1 MLLIGKGVEPLHG
14 TMMQNSEDVS
24 LHDLDSIDLC
34 LSCYLLPRCWQL
46 LPDLVRLGDALALEV
61 GHEARFTTRTSSP
74 RWTNCGMSLLLD
86 PATVPEQKLLRI
98 TFFLLRPN
106 DSPHDTGHGGNHE
119 NDPDDHVKWS
129 ISAVAPTVH
138 HPL

>member
-1 MLLIGKGVEPLHG
+1 MLLIGKGVEPLRG
-14 TMMQNSEDVS
+14 RMMQNSEDVS
-24 LHDLDSIDLC
+24 LHDLGSIDRC
-34 LSCYLLPRCWQL
+34 LSCYLLPRCWEL
-46 LPDLVRLGDALALEV
+46 ARSVRLGDALALEV

-74 RWTNCGMSLLLD
+74 RWTNCGMSLLLC
-86 PATVPEQKLLRI
+86 PARVSEQKLLRI
-98 TFFLLRPN
+98 TFFLLCPN
-106 DSPHDTGHGGNHE
+106 KSPHDTDHGGNHE

>member
-1 MLLIGKGVEPLHG
+1 MNVASLRLELMQQDGVAFAVQAHIALE
-14 TMMQNSEDVS
+14 
-24 LHDLDSIDLC
+24 
-34 LSCYLLPRCWQL
+34 
-46 LPDLVRLGDALALEV
+46 GDALALEV